1 MRTTEREKKNI
12 IFSLKL
18 KEFYRVLLKLSYH
31 LLLPTFRMQ
40 CAERKHKARA
50 ERGNT
55 HPVDNS

>member
-1 MRTTEREKKNI
+1 MMTTEREKKNI
-12 IFSLKL
+12 IFLSNYP
-18 KEFYRVLLKLSYH
+18 YRVLLKLSYH